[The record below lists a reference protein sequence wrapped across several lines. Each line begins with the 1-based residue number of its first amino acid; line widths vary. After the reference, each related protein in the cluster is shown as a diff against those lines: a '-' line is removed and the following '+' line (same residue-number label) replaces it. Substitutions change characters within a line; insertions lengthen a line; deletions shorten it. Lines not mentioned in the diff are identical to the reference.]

1 MKILIMSTT
10 FTDHNESHDDD
21 NNDEEDYN
29 GDNDI
34 DENVRMILMMTNNVR
49 VMTSP
54 PTLRYS

>member
-1 MKILIMSTT
+1 MSIT

-34 DENVRMILMMTNNVR
+34 DENDRMILTMTNNDR

>member
-1 MKILIMSTT
+1 MMKILIMSIT

-21 NNDEEDYN
+21 NNDEDCN

-34 DENVRMILMMTNNVR
+34 DENDRMILTMTNNDR

>member
-1 MKILIMSTT
+1 MKILIMSIT

-34 DENVRMILMMTNNVR
+34 DENDRMILTMTNNDR

>member
-1 MKILIMSTT
+1 MKILIMSIT

-21 NNDEEDYN
+21 NNDEDYN

-34 DENVRMILMMTNNVR
+34 DENDRMILTMTNNDR